1 MASSA
6 ARGPDTTPS
15 PGSSA
20 AAPVGLPGWGAVH
33 HVGITV
39 ADLDRSVGYWERL
52 LGVASRDR
60 RTLQGPQLGTMV
72 GYPGIRIE
80 QCWVDLPAGG
90 AIELLQYLDRDEP
103 AYDPGTA
110 HPGNVHVCL
119 HVDDMDA
126 AHAHAVA
133 CGAHPVSERPI
144 DVAAGPR
151 AGTRLAYLRD
161 PDGVTL
167 ELVQPPR

>member
-1 MASSA
+1 VTLF
-6 ARGPDTTPS
+6 GP
-15 PGSSA
+15 
-20 AAPVGLPGWGAVH
+20 VH
-33 HVGITV
+33 HIGVTV
-39 ADLDRSVGYWERL
+39 ADMDRAVAFWTSL
-52 LGVASRDR
+52 LGAPSRDR
-60 RTLQGPQLGTMV
+60 ALLHGPQLGTMV
-72 GYPGIRIE
+72 GYPGIHIE
-80 QCWVDLPAGG
+80 SCWVDLPGG
-90 AIELLQYLDRDEP
+90 VALELLRYLDRDEA

-133 CGAHPVSERPI
+133 CGATAVSERPI

-161 PDGVTL
+161 PDGVTI
-167 ELVQPPR
+167 ELVQEPRA